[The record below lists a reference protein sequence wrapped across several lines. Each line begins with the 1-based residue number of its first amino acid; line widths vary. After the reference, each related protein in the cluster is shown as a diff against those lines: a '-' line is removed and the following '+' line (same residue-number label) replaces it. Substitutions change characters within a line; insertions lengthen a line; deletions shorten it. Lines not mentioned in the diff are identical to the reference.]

1 MRYYDLKRHWR
12 KVAVQIDTPTVQ
24 RVLVRDFN
32 KLTYGKW
39 RKPFTLGSKPS
50 EFENCDWRISRRGR
64 PPAYW
69 AYVKHGACH
78 FLCNFWLVTAEQV
91 LPDRPWRILTSNQHS
106 TVWDGDE
113 TLFDFNF
120 QAFNIDPD
128 ECFAMANDEEL
139 PVGKHR
145 KTHMAQHWRT
155 ELAERQTTSNPHI
168 K

>member
-12 KVAVQIDTPTVQ
+12 KVVIHIDTPVVQ

-39 RKPFTLGSKPS
+39 RKPFTPGRKPC
-50 EFENCDWRISRRGR
+50 EFENCDWQLSRRGR
-64 PPAYW
+64 RPAYW

-91 LPDRPWRILTSNQHS
+91 LPDRPWRIITSDKHS
-106 TVWDGDE
+106 TVWDGDQ

-120 QAFNIDPD
+120 QAFGIEPD
-128 ECFAMANDEEL
+128 ECFATANGEEL

-145 KTHMAQHWRT
+145 KTHMARHWRE
-155 ELAERQTTSNPHI
+155 ELGERPANQ
-168 K
+168 